1 MNRKIVLGTLLSVVC
16 AVLPA
21 AASAQEGDPKA
32 GQVKAIPCMGCHGIP
47 GYSNVYPSYH
57 VPRVGGQHAQY
68 LVAAL
73 KAYKNGDRSHK
84 TMQAQ
89 AATLSDQDIADIAA
103 YFAAAQS
110 D

>member
-1 MNRKIVLGTLLSVVC
+1 MNGKIVLATLFSVAC
-16 AVLPA
+16 AAFA
-21 AASAQEGDPKA
+21 AAAQEGDPKA
-32 GQVKAIPCMGCHGIP
+32 GEFKAMSCTGCHSIP
-47 GYSNVYPSYH
+47 GHSNVYPSYH

-68 LVAAL
+68 IIAAL
-73 KAYKNGDRSHK
+73 NAYKNGDRSHK

-103 YFAAAQS
+103 YFAAAKS